1 MTTAPT
7 SPELTVER
15 TFLPLHKRAFGTATG
30 LVAAIIVFALTV
42 ITIARPGENVFGLGL
57 LGQYFTGYSLS
68 WQGAFIGAAWAG
80 FTGFVM
86 GWFLAFCRN
95 AFVAIM
101 IVYVRTRAEFEQTR
115 DFLDHI

>member
-1 MTTAPT
+1 MNTATPFRRD
-7 SPELTVER
+7 PLER

-30 LVAAIIVFALTV
+30 LVAAIILFVLTV
-42 ITIARPGENVFGLGL
+42 VTMERTSENPFNLGL
-57 LGQYFTGYSLS
+57 LAQYFAGYSLS
-68 WQGAFIGAAWAG
+68 WTGAFIGAAWAG

-95 AFVAIM
+95 VIVAVL
-101 IVYVRTRAEFEQTR
+101 IVYVRTRAEIAQTQ